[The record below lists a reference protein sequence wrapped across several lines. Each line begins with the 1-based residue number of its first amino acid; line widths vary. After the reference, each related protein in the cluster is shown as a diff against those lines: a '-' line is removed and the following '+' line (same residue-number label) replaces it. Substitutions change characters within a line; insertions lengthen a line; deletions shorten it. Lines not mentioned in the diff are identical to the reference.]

1 VRVDLHSHLLYG
13 MDDGSRTA
21 EESGRILSALKKI
34 GVRRLAL
41 TPHFYTYEQ
50 SLESF
55 AEKRKKRFEAFSS
68 LSEAADFQLTLGAEV
83 YLTRELF
90 NYEDLSPLCFAGTDC
105 MLVELEYGADRFY
118 DSFWERLDRLEGEY
132 HITPVLAHID
142 RYDFLVKD
150 PALLRKLKKMGCL
163 FQVNFPSFS
172 PFFQGRRL
180 MNLAKKGLVDFFGSD
195 SHRTPPTPQ
204 DWEKWEKKVEKS
216 VPGLLRTAERR
227 AAELFFE

>member
-1 VRVDLHSHLLYG
+1 MIDWHSHILPG
-13 MDDGSRTA
+13 MDDGSRSAA
-21 EESGRILSALKKI
+21 ESSKLLMALKEI
-34 GVRRLAL
+34 GVQRLAL

-50 SLESF
+50 PMEAFLK
-55 AEKRKKRFEAFSS
+55 KREERFEAFSQ
-68 LSEAADFQLTLGAEV
+68 LPEASEFQLTLGAEV

-90 NYEDLSPLCFAGTDC
+90 NYEDLSPLCLAGTDC
-105 MLVELEYGADRFY
+105 MLVELEYGATHFY
-118 DSFWERLDRLEGEY
+118 DSFFERLDRLEGEY

-163 FQVNFPSFS
+163 FQVNFPSFG

-180 MNLAKKGLVDFFGSD
+180 MGLAKKGLVDFFGSD
-195 SHRTPPTPQ
+195 SHRTPPSPQ

-216 VPGLLRTAERR
+216 VPGLLRAAERR
-227 AAELFFE
+227 AAELFF